1 MSYFTSF
8 ESGSSETV
16 RKKFG
21 TFVFGDFYEFFLK
34 FRLSRIMLRASTTT
48 ESKMASDDTKK
59 EELNKLLSRVGQK
72 DSRLPKFLFIRLCC

>member
-8 ESGSSETV
+8 EFRSSKTV

-21 TFVFGDFYEFFLK
+21 TFVFGDFYELFLK

-48 ESKMASDDTKK
+48 ESKMASDDTRK
-59 EELNKLLSRVGQK
+59 EELNKLLCRVGQK
-72 DSRLPKFLFIRLCC
+72 DSRLPKFLFICLCC